1 VWIKIC
7 GLTSPEDA
15 ALALSLGADA
25 LGINFVPASR
35 RYVDPSQVSRVL
47 EPVRGKLEIVG
58 VVADLG
64 QAELLALQLRFD
76 LDWLQ
81 LHGKESPELVR
92 ALPRAFKAIGIDD
105 AKDVEDAS
113 SFPGRRLLVDKKA
126 PAELGGTGRAFDWS
140 LVTELSRERE
150 LVLAGGLNPENVAQ
164 AIRVVSPFGVDVASG
179 VELPGTP
186 RKKDPERLAAF
197 IARARASTSSGS

>member
-15 ALALSLGADA
+15 ELALSLGADA
-25 LGINFVPASR
+25 LGVNFVPASR
-35 RYVDPSQVSRVL
+35 RYLDPSEVSRVL

-64 QAELLALQLRFD
+64 EAELLALQLRFD

-81 LHGKESPELVR
+81 LHGKESPELLR
-92 ALPRAFKAIGIDD
+92 ALPRAFKAIGIDNAD
-105 AKDVEDAS
+105 DVEDAS

-126 PAELGGTGRAFDWS
+126 PAELGGTGLAFDWS
-140 LVTELSRERE
+140 LVSELSGERE
-150 LVLAGGLNPENVAQ
+150 LVLAGGLNPENVEQ

-179 VELPGTP
+179 VELPGAP
-186 RKKDPERLAAF
+186 RKKDPTRLAAF
-197 IARARASTSSGS
+197 IARARASSRP